1 MEKILLFNN
10 KWKITIQTL
19 KKQKMIFI
27 RANLWIRED
36 LAYKNWKKMTSTYQI
51 LLLISSVMKITVR
64 KNFDFFCPEFNF
76 IGLSFLEL
84 TINAYFIDKEK
95 GDEQREIFLYIDIYF
110 IDISTNSHNIKS
122 LCNRDFPFQTVINI

>member
-76 IGLSFLEL
+76 IGLFFLEL

-95 GDEQREIFLYIDIYF
+95 RRWAEGNIFSISIFILLTYQQTHITLNLSVTEICLFKQL
-110 IDISTNSHNIKS
+110 
-122 LCNRDFPFQTVINI
+122 